1 MTTSTLPPSYCQ
13 VEELRQYMS
22 FPPGQEQD
30 DVDLQRAI
38 DAGKQWV
45 DWFTGRQFG
54 VQTAV
59 ARVYPAV
66 APDLVPVVDLQSA
79 APTVEVDEAGDRT
92 FTLVLTADQY
102 QLTPLGGPP
111 FDTIRMWPVP
121 AGGAAAVELYDGTL
135 VRVTGNWG
143 YVDAR
148 GRTPANVAQA
158 NLLLGARWFKRREV
172 PFSVLEVPELG
183 ASQTVPAR
191 DSDVA
196 QLLFPFCLPGS
207 PGAALLAST
216 APDAGTPVGAA
227 SWVMV

>member
-1 MTTSTLPPSYCQ
+1 MTTSTLPPAYCT
-13 VEELRQYMS
+13 VEELRQYQS

-30 DVDLQRAI
+30 DVDLQRAL
-38 DAGKQWV
+38 DAGKAWI
-45 DWFTGRQFG
+45 DWFTGRTFG

-79 APTVEVDEAGDRT
+79 APTVEVDEVGDRT

-102 QLTPLGGPP
+102 QLTPLAGPP
-111 FDTIRMWPVP
+111 YDTIRMWAIP
-121 AGGAAAVELYDGTL
+121 AGGASAVEVYDGTL
-135 VRVTGNWG
+135 VRVTGDWG
-143 YVDAR
+143 YADAR

-172 PFSVLEVPELG
+172 PLGLLDVPELG
-183 ASQTVPAR
+183 TSQRVPQQ
-191 DSDVA
+191 DGDVP
-196 QLLFPFCLPGS
+196 QLLFSLCLPGS

-216 APDAGTPVGAA
+216 APDAGAPVGAA